1 MYQTSQRED
10 TRYDI
15 FGPLV
20 EDAIYVHGSDMLVVA
35 TQMTRCRDHSEHML
49 VVREIRILAVANR
62 GSNLAEGGGRTWVRE
77 DVDFGPRAG

>member
-20 EDAIYVHGSDMLVVA
+20 EDAIYVHGSDVLVVA

-49 VVREIRILAVANR
+49 VVLGDSVTFVALRDMRKIDIFFRLFEKRECFAR
-62 GSNLAEGGGRTWVRE
+62 ST
-77 DVDFGPRAG
+77 